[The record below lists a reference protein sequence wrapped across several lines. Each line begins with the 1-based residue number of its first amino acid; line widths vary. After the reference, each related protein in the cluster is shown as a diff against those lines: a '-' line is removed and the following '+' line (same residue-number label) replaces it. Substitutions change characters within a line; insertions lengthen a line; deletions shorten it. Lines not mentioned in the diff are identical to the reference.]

1 MTSIIEVEGLTKH
14 YRGVTAVDDAT
25 FALQGPAIH
34 GLLGRNGAG
43 KTTLMQLISGQEFA
57 SSGTIRVFGESPVE
71 NPDVLGRMCFIKES
85 QVYPDGFKAPH
96 VLRAASWFFPHWNEE
111 LAQQLVED
119 FRLPVKRQVKKMSRG
134 QRSALGAI
142 VAIASRA
149 ELTLLDEP
157 YAGLDAVAR
166 HLFYDRL
173 LADYAEHP
181 RTIVL
186 STHLIDEAADL
197 LERVIVIDSGR
208 IVINELADDLR
219 GSATTL
225 AGRAED
231 VERFA
236 QGREV
241 IDQSRLGGL
250 ATVTLLGLTAQD
262 KDTAQKA
269 GLEISPVSLQQLIV
283 RRIGASMEQELAS

>member
-96 VLRAASWFFPHWNEE
+96 VLRAASWFFPHWNDE

-283 RRIGASMEQELAS
+283 RRTGASIEQELAS